1 MACTGQFAWHLGEEA
16 EPRGEGA
23 GPWELGAE
31 GQGLS
36 PGFRRWVVIALFN
49 PGLTL
54 DVTYSLGLTLV
65 PNTDQLLS
73 LPLTLEVCVW
83 AGGLAVFSSCPR
95 EGGLFPTWWKY
106 HLCNPGLCLSSSQAT
121 CGSWSIHSLR
131 NLSWRTPAESSVT
144 NLFLR
149 FPCHTLEIL
158 P

>member
-1 MACTGQFAWHLGEEA
+1 MFAVQLAQQDLSMACSGQFAWHLGEEA

-36 PGFRRWVVIALFN
+36 PGFGRWVVIALFN

-54 DVTYSLGLTLV
+54 NVRCGLGLTLV

-83 AGGLAVFSSCPR
+83 AGGLAVSSSCPR
-95 EGGLFPTWWKY
+95 GVVCFPPGGNTTAVTLASVYPALRP
-106 HLCNPGLCLSSSQAT
+106 HVGPGTST
-121 CGSWSIHSLR
+121 
-131 NLSWRTPAESSVT
+131 
-144 NLFLR
+144 FY
-149 FPCHTLEIL
+149 EI
-158 P
+158 